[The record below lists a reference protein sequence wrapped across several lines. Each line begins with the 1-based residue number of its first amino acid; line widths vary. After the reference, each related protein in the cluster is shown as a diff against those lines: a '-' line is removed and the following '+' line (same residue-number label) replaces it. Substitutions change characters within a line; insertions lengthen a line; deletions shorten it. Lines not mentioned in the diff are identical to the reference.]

1 MLFHFIVVILW
12 LHTKHD
18 NKLIAMQATLSY
30 ACGISD
36 IPLKGETIGQNLRQI
51 AAKFPERA
59 ALISEYQQYRANYS
73 EFLEQVEQVAKALM
87 AHGIRRGDR
96 VGIWSPNRYEWV
108 LVQYATALMG
118 AIMVNI
124 NPGYKLS
131 GLRYALEQ
139 SRIDLLIASSHFRK
153 TDYIKML
160 DELRPD
166 CLYPKQTVIIDRDWA
181 TFLSSASQVSDAR
194 LAEREASLQFDDPVN
209 IQYTSGTTG
218 YPKGAT
224 LSHHNILNNGFFIGE
239 RLKYTE
245 KDIVCLPVPFY
256 HCFGMVLGNMA
267 IVTHGACIVIPGEFF
282 DPEQVLQTV
291 ENERCTSLYGVPTM
305 FIAELDLP
313 DFAKYNLKSLRT
325 GIMAGAPCPIDTM
338 RKVQSLM
345 NMTEICVCYGM
356 TETSPVSTESCTDDP
371 LELRVTTVG
380 TVHPHVEIKI
390 IDPESGAIVPRG
402 TAGELCTRG
411 YSVMLGYWDNPEDT
425 KAIIDET
432 RWLHSGDIA
441 VMDENGYV
449 SIVGRIKD
457 LIIRGGENISPKE
470 IEDFL
475 IVHEGVSDVQVIGVY
490 SEKYGEE
497 VMLGYWDNPED
508 TKAIIDETR
517 WLHSGDI
524 AVMDENGYVSI
535 VGRIKDLIIR
545 GGENISPK
553 EIEDFLIVHEGVSD
567 VQVIG
572 VYSEKY
578 GEEVMAWIKPRPG
591 YNVSAESLHTY
602 CKGRIATF
610 KIPRYWKFVDAFP
623 MTVTGKIRKIEMRE
637 ISEKELGLDLLRP
650 KR

>member
-51 AAKFPERA
+51 AAKFPERT

-338 RKVQSLM
+338 HKVQSLM

-497 VMLGYWDNPED
+497 VM
-508 TKAIIDETR
+508 
-517 WLHSGDI
+517 
-524 AVMDENGYVSI
+524 
-535 VGRIKDLIIR
+535 
-545 GGENISPK
+545 
-553 EIEDFLIVHEGVSD
+553 
-567 VQVIG
+567 
-572 VYSEKY
+572 
-578 GEEVMAWIKPRPG
+578 AWIKPRPG

>member
-1 MLFHFIVVILW
+1 MTNKLCYFIFMSLFCIQ
-12 LHTKHD
+12 HTKD
-18 NKLIAMQATLSY
+18 NTINTMHTKLSY
-30 ACGISD
+30 ASGISD

-51 AAKFPERA
+51 ATQFPERE
-59 ALISEYQQYRANYS
+59 ALVSPYQNYRATYR
-73 EFLEQVEQVAKALM
+73 EFLQQVEEVAKALM
-87 AHGIRRGDR
+87 AHGIQRGDR

-124 NPGYKLS
+124 NPGYKLA
-131 GLRYALEQ
+131 GLQYALEQ
-139 SRIDLLIASSHFRK
+139 SRINLLIASSHFRK
-153 TDYIKML
+153 TNYMEML
-160 DELRPD
+160 NELRPQ
-166 CLYPKQTVIIDRDWA
+166 CLYPKQTIIIEQDWVR
-181 TFLSSASQVSDAR
+181 FLESARQISDGQ

-218 YPKGAT
+218 HPKGAT

-267 IVTHGACIVIPGEFF
+267 IVTHGACIVIPGEYFI
-282 DPEQVLQTV
+282 PEQVLQTV
-291 ENERCTSLYGVPTM
+291 EAEKCTSLYGVPTM

-313 DFAKYNLKSLRT
+313 NFSDFNLKSLRT

-380 TVHPHVEIKI
+380 KVHPHVEIKI
-390 IDPESGAIVPRG
+390 IDPETGSIVPRG

-411 YSVMLGYWDNPEDT
+411 YSVILGYWDNPEDT
-425 KAIIDET
+425 KAIIDDT

-441 VMDENGYV
+441 VMD
-449 SIVGRIKD
+449 D
-457 LIIRGGENISPKE
+457 
-470 IEDFL
+470 
-475 IVHEGVSDVQVIGVY
+475 
-490 SEKYGEE
+490 
-497 VMLGYWDNPED
+497 
-508 TKAIIDETR
+508 
-517 WLHSGDI
+517 
-524 AVMDENGYVSI
+524 NGYVSI

-578 GEEVMAWIKPRPG
+578 GEEVMAWVKPRPG
-591 YNVSAESLHTY
+591 YDISAESLDAY
-602 CKGRIATF
+602 CRGKIATF
-610 KIPRYWKFVDAFP
+610 KIPRYWKFVDTFP
-623 MTVTGKIRKIEMRE
+623 MTVTGKIRKVEMRE
-637 ISEKELGLDLLRP
+637 ISEKELGL
-650 KR
+650 KS

>member
-12 LHTKHD
+12 SHTKHD

-36 IPLKGETIGQNLRQI
+36 IPLKGEIIGQNLRQI
-51 AAKFPERA
+51 AAKFPERT

-73 EFLEQVEQVAKALM
+73 EFLAQVEQVAKALM

-497 VMLGYWDNPED
+497 VM
-508 TKAIIDETR
+508 
-517 WLHSGDI
+517 
-524 AVMDENGYVSI
+524 
-535 VGRIKDLIIR
+535 
-545 GGENISPK
+545 
-553 EIEDFLIVHEGVSD
+553 
-567 VQVIG
+567 
-572 VYSEKY
+572 
-578 GEEVMAWIKPRPG
+578 AWIKPRPG

>member
-12 LHTKHD
+12 SHTKHD

-51 AAKFPERA
+51 AAKFPERT

-291 ENERCTSLYGVPTM
+291 ENERCTSLYGAPTM

-497 VMLGYWDNPED
+497 VM
-508 TKAIIDETR
+508 
-517 WLHSGDI
+517 
-524 AVMDENGYVSI
+524 
-535 VGRIKDLIIR
+535 
-545 GGENISPK
+545 
-553 EIEDFLIVHEGVSD
+553 
-567 VQVIG
+567 
-572 VYSEKY
+572 
-578 GEEVMAWIKPRPG
+578 AWIKPRPG

>member
-51 AAKFPERA
+51 AAKFPERT

-218 YPKGAT
+218 YPKRAT

-245 KDIVCLPVPFY
+245 KISYVCRFLFTIVSVWYWAIWLSSLTGPVS
-256 HCFGMVLGNMA
+256 LS
-267 IVTHGACIVIPGEFF
+267 
-282 DPEQVLQTV
+282 PE
-291 ENERCTSLYGVPTM
+291 NFSIRNRCYRLSKMKGVPPYTVSRPCLLQNW
-305 FIAELDLP
+305 I
-313 DFAKYNLKSLRT
+313 
-325 GIMAGAPCPIDTM
+325 CPI
-338 RKVQSLM
+338 
-345 NMTEICVCYGM
+345 
-356 TETSPVSTESCTDDP
+356 SPNT
-371 LELRVTTVG
+371 
-380 TVHPHVEIKI
+380 I
-390 IDPESGAIVPRG
+390 
-402 TAGELCTRG
+402 
-411 YSVMLGYWDNPEDT
+411 
-425 KAIIDET
+425 
-432 RWLHSGDIA
+432 
-441 VMDENGYV
+441 
-449 SIVGRIKD
+449 
-457 LIIRGGENISPKE
+457 
-470 IEDFL
+470 
-475 IVHEGVSDVQVIGVY
+475 
-490 SEKYGEE
+490 
-497 VMLGYWDNPED
+497 
-508 TKAIIDETR
+508 
-517 WLHSGDI
+517 
-524 AVMDENGYVSI
+524 
-535 VGRIKDLIIR
+535 
-545 GGENISPK
+545 
-553 EIEDFLIVHEGVSD
+553 
-567 VQVIG
+567 
-572 VYSEKY
+572 
-578 GEEVMAWIKPRPG
+578 
-591 YNVSAESLHTY
+591 
-602 CKGRIATF
+602 
-610 KIPRYWKFVDAFP
+610 
-623 MTVTGKIRKIEMRE
+623 
-637 ISEKELGLDLLRP
+637 
-650 KR
+650 

>member
-1 MLFHFIVVILW
+1 M
-12 LHTKHD
+12 K
-18 NKLIAMQATLSY
+18 KALSY
-30 ACGISD
+30 ANGISD

-51 AAKFPERA
+51 AQKYPQRE
-59 ALISEYQQYRANYS
+59 ALVSNYQNYRATYAQ
-73 EFLEQVEQVAKALM
+73 FMQQTEQVAKALM
-87 AHGIRRGDR
+87 AYGIKRGDR

-124 NPGYKLS
+124 NPGYKLA

-139 SRIDLLIASSHFRK
+139 SRIELLIASSHFRK
-153 TDYIKML
+153 TNYVEML
-160 DELRPD
+160 DKLKKE
-166 CLYPKQTVIIDRDWA
+166 CAYPKKRVIIESDWLQ
-181 TFLSSASQVSDAR
+181 FLASGNQITDKQ
-194 LAEREASLQFDDPVN
+194 LAEREATLQFDDPVN

-239 RLKYTE
+239 RLKYSE
-245 KDIVCLPVPFY
+245 QDRVCLPVPFY

-267 IVTHGACIVIPGEFF
+267 IVTHGACIVISGEAF
-282 DPEQVLQTV
+282 DPQQVLQQV
-291 ENERCTSLYGVPTM
+291 EKEKCTSLYGVPTM

-313 DFAKYNLKSLRT
+313 DFSDYNLKSLRT

-356 TETSPVSTESCTDDP
+356 TETSPVSTESSTNDP

-390 IDPESGAIVPRG
+390 IDPATGAIVPRG
-402 TAGELCTRG
+402 TTGELCTRG

-432 RWLHSGDIA
+432 RWLHSGDLA

-457 LIIRGGENISPKE
+457 IIIRGGENISPKE

-475 IVHEGVSDVQVIGVY
+475 ITHEGISDVQVIGV
-490 SEKYGEE
+490 
-497 VMLGYWDNPED
+497 N
-508 TKAIIDETR
+508 
-517 WLHSGDI
+517 
-524 AVMDENGYVSI
+524 
-535 VGRIKDLIIR
+535 
-545 GGENISPK
+545 
-553 EIEDFLIVHEGVSD
+553 
-567 VQVIG
+567 
-572 VYSEKY
+572 SEKY
-578 GEEVMAWIKPRPG
+578 GEEVMAWVKPRAG
-591 YNVSAESLHTY
+591 YVLQPEMLDQF
-602 CKGRIATF
+602 CRGQIATY
-610 KIPRYWKFVDAFP
+610 KIPRYWKFVEAFP
-623 MTVTGKIRKIEMRE
+623 MTVTGKIRKVEMRE
-637 ISEKELGLDLLRP
+637 IAEKELGLR
-650 KR
+650 KA

>member
-1 MLFHFIVVILW
+1 
-12 LHTKHD
+12 
-18 NKLIAMQATLSY
+18 MQATLSY

-51 AAKFPERA
+51 AAKFPERT

-73 EFLEQVEQVAKALM
+73 EFLAQVEQVAKALM

-497 VMLGYWDNPED
+497 VM
-508 TKAIIDETR
+508 
-517 WLHSGDI
+517 
-524 AVMDENGYVSI
+524 
-535 VGRIKDLIIR
+535 
-545 GGENISPK
+545 
-553 EIEDFLIVHEGVSD
+553 
-567 VQVIG
+567 
-572 VYSEKY
+572 
-578 GEEVMAWIKPRPG
+578 AWIKPRPG

>member
-51 AAKFPERA
+51 AAKFPEQT

-338 RKVQSLM
+338 RKVHSLM

-497 VMLGYWDNPED
+497 VM
-508 TKAIIDETR
+508 
-517 WLHSGDI
+517 
-524 AVMDENGYVSI
+524 
-535 VGRIKDLIIR
+535 
-545 GGENISPK
+545 
-553 EIEDFLIVHEGVSD
+553 
-567 VQVIG
+567 
-572 VYSEKY
+572 
-578 GEEVMAWIKPRPG
+578 AWIKPRPG

>member
-51 AAKFPERA
+51 AAKFPERT

-194 LAEREASLQFDDPVN
+194 LAEREAPLQFDDPVN

-411 YSVMLGYWDNPEDT
+411 
-425 KAIIDET
+425 
-432 RWLHSGDIA
+432 
-441 VMDENGYV
+441 
-449 SIVGRIKD
+449 
-457 LIIRGGENISPKE
+457 
-470 IEDFL
+470 
-475 IVHEGVSDVQVIGVY
+475 
-490 SEKYGEE
+490 
-497 VMLGYWDNPED
+497 
-508 TKAIIDETR
+508 
-517 WLHSGDI
+517 
-524 AVMDENGYVSI
+524 
-535 VGRIKDLIIR
+535 
-545 GGENISPK
+545 
-553 EIEDFLIVHEGVSD
+553 
-567 VQVIG
+567 
-572 VYSEKY
+572 
-578 GEEVMAWIKPRPG
+578 
-591 YNVSAESLHTY
+591 
-602 CKGRIATF
+602 
-610 KIPRYWKFVDAFP
+610 
-623 MTVTGKIRKIEMRE
+623 
-637 ISEKELGLDLLRP
+637 
-650 KR
+650 

>member
-51 AAKFPERA
+51 AAKFPERT

-73 EFLEQVEQVAKALM
+73 EFLAQVEQVAKALM

-218 YPKGAT
+218 YPKGAP

-497 VMLGYWDNPED
+497 VM
-508 TKAIIDETR
+508 
-517 WLHSGDI
+517 
-524 AVMDENGYVSI
+524 
-535 VGRIKDLIIR
+535 
-545 GGENISPK
+545 
-553 EIEDFLIVHEGVSD
+553 
-567 VQVIG
+567 
-572 VYSEKY
+572 
-578 GEEVMAWIKPRPG
+578 AWIKPRPG

>member
-51 AAKFPERA
+51 AAKFPERT

-73 EFLEQVEQVAKALM
+73 EFLAQVEQVAKALM

-497 VMLGYWDNPED
+497 VM
-508 TKAIIDETR
+508 
-517 WLHSGDI
+517 
-524 AVMDENGYVSI
+524 
-535 VGRIKDLIIR
+535 
-545 GGENISPK
+545 
-553 EIEDFLIVHEGVSD
+553 
-567 VQVIG
+567 
-572 VYSEKY
+572 
-578 GEEVMAWIKPRPG
+578 AWIKPRPG

-610 KIPRYWKFVDAFP
+610 KIPRYWKFVDALP
-623 MTVTGKIRKIEMRE
+623 MTVTGKIRKVEMRE

>member
-51 AAKFPERA
+51 AAKFPERT

-457 LIIRGGENISPKE
+457 LIIR
-470 IEDFL
+470 D
-475 IVHEGVSDVQVIGVY
+475 
-490 SEKYGEE
+490 
-497 VMLGYWDNPED
+497 
-508 TKAIIDETR
+508 
-517 WLHSGDI
+517 
-524 AVMDENGYVSI
+524 
-535 VGRIKDLIIR
+535 
-545 GGENISPK
+545 GENISPK

>member
-12 LHTKHD
+12 SHTKHD

-51 AAKFPERA
+51 AAKFPERT

-497 VMLGYWDNPED
+497 VM
-508 TKAIIDETR
+508 
-517 WLHSGDI
+517 
-524 AVMDENGYVSI
+524 
-535 VGRIKDLIIR
+535 
-545 GGENISPK
+545 
-553 EIEDFLIVHEGVSD
+553 
-567 VQVIG
+567 
-572 VYSEKY
+572 
-578 GEEVMAWIKPRPG
+578 AWIKPRPG

-650 KR
+650 KH

>member
-73 EFLEQVEQVAKALM
+73 EFLAQVEQVAKALM

-325 GIMAGAPCPIDTM
+325 GIVAGAPCPIDTM

-497 VMLGYWDNPED
+497 VM
-508 TKAIIDETR
+508 
-517 WLHSGDI
+517 
-524 AVMDENGYVSI
+524 
-535 VGRIKDLIIR
+535 
-545 GGENISPK
+545 
-553 EIEDFLIVHEGVSD
+553 
-567 VQVIG
+567 
-572 VYSEKY
+572 
-578 GEEVMAWIKPRPG
+578 AWIKPRPG

>member
-51 AAKFPERA
+51 AAKFPERT

-282 DPEQVLQTV
+282 GPEQVLQTV

-497 VMLGYWDNPED
+497 VM
-508 TKAIIDETR
+508 
-517 WLHSGDI
+517 
-524 AVMDENGYVSI
+524 
-535 VGRIKDLIIR
+535 
-545 GGENISPK
+545 
-553 EIEDFLIVHEGVSD
+553 
-567 VQVIG
+567 
-572 VYSEKY
+572 
-578 GEEVMAWIKPRPG
+578 AWIKPRPG

>member
-73 EFLEQVEQVAKALM
+73 EFLAQVEQVAKALM

-475 IVHEGVSDVQVIGVY
+475 IVQ
-490 SEKYGEE
+490 
-497 VMLGYWDNPED
+497 
-508 TKAIIDETR
+508 
-517 WLHSGDI
+517 
-524 AVMDENGYVSI
+524 
-535 VGRIKDLIIR
+535 
-545 GGENISPK
+545 
-553 EIEDFLIVHEGVSD
+553 EGVSD

>member
-36 IPLKGETIGQNLRQI
+36 IPLKGEIIGQNLRQI
-51 AAKFPERA
+51 AAKFPERT

-497 VMLGYWDNPED
+497 VM
-508 TKAIIDETR
+508 
-517 WLHSGDI
+517 
-524 AVMDENGYVSI
+524 
-535 VGRIKDLIIR
+535 
-545 GGENISPK
+545 
-553 EIEDFLIVHEGVSD
+553 
-567 VQVIG
+567 
-572 VYSEKY
+572 
-578 GEEVMAWIKPRPG
+578 AWIKPRPG

>member
-51 AAKFPERA
+51 AAKFPERT

-73 EFLEQVEQVAKALM
+73 EFLAQVEQVAKALM

-411 YSVMLGYWDNPEDT
+411 YSGMLGYWD
-425 KAIIDET
+425 
-432 RWLHSGDIA
+432 R
-441 VMDENGYV
+441 
-449 SIVGRIKD
+449 
-457 LIIRGGENISPKE
+457 
-470 IEDFL
+470 
-475 IVHEGVSDVQVIGVY
+475 
-490 SEKYGEE
+490 
-497 VMLGYWDNPED
+497 PED

>member
-51 AAKFPERA
+51 AAKFPERT

-338 RKVQSLM
+338 RKVQSLL

-411 YSVMLGYWDNPEDT
+411 YS
-425 KAIIDET
+425 
-432 RWLHSGDIA
+432 
-441 VMDENGYV
+441 
-449 SIVGRIKD
+449 
-457 LIIRGGENISPKE
+457 
-470 IEDFL
+470 
-475 IVHEGVSDVQVIGVY
+475 
-490 SEKYGEE
+490 

>member
-51 AAKFPERA
+51 AAKFPERT

-73 EFLEQVEQVAKALM
+73 EFLAQVEQVAKALM

-457 LIIRGGENISPKE
+457 LIIRGG
-470 IEDFL
+470 
-475 IVHEGVSDVQVIGVY
+475 V
-490 SEKYGEE
+490 
-497 VMLGYWDNPED
+497 
-508 TKAIIDETR
+508 
-517 WLHSGDI
+517 
-524 AVMDENGYVSI
+524 
-535 VGRIKDLIIR
+535 
-545 GGENISPK
+545 NISPK

>member
-12 LHTKHD
+12 SHTKHD

-51 AAKFPERA
+51 AAKFPERT

-490 SEKYGEE
+490 SEK
-497 VMLGYWDNPED
+497 N
-508 TKAIIDETR
+508 
-517 WLHSGDI
+517 
-524 AVMDENGYVSI
+524 
-535 VGRIKDLIIR
+535 
-545 GGENISPK
+545 
-553 EIEDFLIVHEGVSD
+553 
-567 VQVIG
+567 
-572 VYSEKY
+572 

>member
-12 LHTKHD
+12 SHTKHD

-497 VMLGYWDNPED
+497 VM
-508 TKAIIDETR
+508 
-517 WLHSGDI
+517 
-524 AVMDENGYVSI
+524 
-535 VGRIKDLIIR
+535 
-545 GGENISPK
+545 
-553 EIEDFLIVHEGVSD
+553 
-567 VQVIG
+567 
-572 VYSEKY
+572 
-578 GEEVMAWIKPRPG
+578 AWIKPRPG

>member
-51 AAKFPERA
+51 AAKFPERT

-411 YSVMLGYWDNPEDT
+411 YSVMLGYWDNPED
-425 KAIIDET
+425 I
-432 RWLHSGDIA
+432 
-441 VMDENGYV
+441 
-449 SIVGRIKD
+449 
-457 LIIRGGENISPKE
+457 
-470 IEDFL
+470 
-475 IVHEGVSDVQVIGVY
+475 
-490 SEKYGEE
+490 
-497 VMLGYWDNPED
+497 
-508 TKAIIDETR
+508 KAIIDETR

>member
-51 AAKFPERA
+51 AAKFPERT

-73 EFLEQVEQVAKALM
+73 EFLAQVEQVAKALM

-118 AIMVNI
+118 ATMVNI

-497 VMLGYWDNPED
+497 VM
-508 TKAIIDETR
+508 
-517 WLHSGDI
+517 
-524 AVMDENGYVSI
+524 
-535 VGRIKDLIIR
+535 
-545 GGENISPK
+545 
-553 EIEDFLIVHEGVSD
+553 
-567 VQVIG
+567 
-572 VYSEKY
+572 
-578 GEEVMAWIKPRPG
+578 AWIKPRPG

>member
-51 AAKFPERA
+51 AAKFPERT

-73 EFLEQVEQVAKALM
+73 EFLAQVEQVAKALM

-96 VGIWSPNRYEWV
+96 AGIWSPNRYEWV

-497 VMLGYWDNPED
+497 VM
-508 TKAIIDETR
+508 
-517 WLHSGDI
+517 
-524 AVMDENGYVSI
+524 
-535 VGRIKDLIIR
+535 
-545 GGENISPK
+545 
-553 EIEDFLIVHEGVSD
+553 
-567 VQVIG
+567 
-572 VYSEKY
+572 
-578 GEEVMAWIKPRPG
+578 AWIKPRPG

>member
-12 LHTKHD
+12 SHTKHD

-51 AAKFPERA
+51 AAKFPERT

-218 YPKGAT
+218 YPKRAT

-497 VMLGYWDNPED
+497 VM
-508 TKAIIDETR
+508 A
-517 WLHSGDI
+517 
-524 AVMDENGYVSI
+524 
-535 VGRIKDLIIR
+535 
-545 GGENISPK
+545 
-553 EIEDFLIVHEGVSD
+553 
-567 VQVIG
+567 
-572 VYSEKY
+572 
-578 GEEVMAWIKPRPG
+578 
-591 YNVSAESLHTY
+591 
-602 CKGRIATF
+602 
-610 KIPRYWKFVDAFP
+610 
-623 MTVTGKIRKIEMRE
+623 
-637 ISEKELGLDLLRP
+637 
-650 KR
+650 